1 MIHKVRKRAHKF
13 KEGFMIVNLTPHAIR
28 LIACGTEVLIPA
40 SGREARVDSESTL
53 VDTIVIEGIPFP
65 VSRTTYGAVTGLPE
79 AWEFPG
85 TTYIVSGKVLGQCS
99 GRRDV
104 IGPNTGSTAV
114 RKDGQIWGVVG
125 VEAAP
130 L

>member
-1 MIHKVRKRAHKF
+1 ML
-13 KEGFMIVNLTPHAIR
+13 VNLTPHAIR
-28 LIACGTEVLIPA
+28 LIASCGTEVLIPA

-65 VSRTTYGAVTGLPE
+65 VSRTEYGQVTGLPE

-85 TTYIVSGKVLGQCS
+85 TTYVVSGKVLGQCK
-99 GRRDV
+99 GRSDV

-114 RKDGQIWGVVG
+114 RREGQIWGVVG